1 MVGLCKYKDLFGKPN
16 AGLRKYRI
24 FDIAILDCVVVI
36 IISYLISWLFKWN
49 LWYTLGG
56 IFLLGIFTHRIFCV
70 RTGVDK
76 MLFPDK

>member
-24 FDIAILDCVVVI
+24 FDIAILDVTVVVI
-36 IISYLISWLFKWN
+36 FGYLISWFFKLN

-56 IFLLGIFTHRIFCV
+56 LFLLGIFAHRIFCV
-70 RTGVDK
+70 RTGLDK